1 MITKNKVVSVSYEL
15 KTEPD
20 GGILETADAGHP
32 LEFICGQGQTLEYF
46 EMNLLNKKVGD
57 KFDFKIPAAR
67 AYGEVNEDM
76 VVDLPK

>member
-32 LEFICGQGQTLEYF
+32 LEFICGQGQINSSSSGLRRSE
-46 EMNLLNKKVGD
+46 
-57 KFDFKIPAAR
+57 
-67 AYGEVNEDM
+67 
-76 VVDLPK
+76 

>member
-32 LEFICGQGQTLEYF
+32 LEFILS
-46 EMNLLNKKVGD
+46 L
-57 KFDFKIPAAR
+57 IHI
-67 AYGEVNEDM
+67 
-76 VVDLPK
+76 